1 LFSSNAVTE
10 FSFAFDVI
18 SANVSVWFWTSGVF
32 TTVFETTF
40 SLFVFKF
47 ICVIIVLSGIAC
59 LVIFSKSTVWYNST
73 GWDDITDVSNNS
85 LVLYSGVEVVSSV
98 SISKVI
104 SLLVFDIGSKDRT
117 DAVSSIGNM

>member
-1 LFSSNAVTE
+1 M
-10 FSFAFDVI
+10 
-18 SANVSVWFWTSGVF
+18 
-32 TTVFETTF
+32 
-40 SLFVFKF
+40 
-47 ICVIIVLSGIAC
+47 IIVLSGIAC